1 MKKSVFIFISGA
13 GSNMEFLIKSMGLDH
28 PGYPKLVVSNN
39 KEAKGLNIASQF
51 NVSAKY
57 IPNESFEKNFLSF
70 AENEEPDLICL
81 AGFMKILSP
90 NFINR
95 YKNKILNIHP
105 SLLPKYKGLRTHERA
120 IESKEKITGCTV
132 HVVNENLDDGPIL
145 GQSSVS
151 IEKDDTV
158 SSLTKKVL
166 RKEHILY
173 PKALRRYLEGKTEYF
188 TV

>member
-1 MKKSVFIFISGA
+1 
-13 GSNMEFLIKSMGLDH
+13 MENLIKSMDLNH
-28 PGYPKLVVSNN
+28 PGYPKLVVSNYQ
-39 KEAKGLNIASQF
+39 EAIGLNIANQY

-57 IPNESFEKNFLSF
+57 IPNESFERDFLSF
-70 AENEEPDLICL
+70 TENDEPDLICL

-90 NFINR
+90 NFIKR

-120 IESKEKITGCTV
+120 IASKEKITGCTV
-132 HVVNENLDDGPIL
+132 HVVNEHLDDGPIL
-145 GQSSVS
+145 GQSTVS
-151 IEKDDTV
+151 IAKGETV
-158 SSLTKKVL
+158 SSLKEKVL

-173 PKALRRYLEGKTEYF
+173 SEALRRYLEGKNDYF